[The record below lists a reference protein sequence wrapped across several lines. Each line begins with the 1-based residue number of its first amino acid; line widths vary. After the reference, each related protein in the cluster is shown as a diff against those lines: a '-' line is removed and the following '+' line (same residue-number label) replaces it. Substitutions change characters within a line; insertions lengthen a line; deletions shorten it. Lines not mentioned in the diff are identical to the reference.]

1 MSIYD
6 EVVKSSP
13 FSIRIGTFVDI
24 HDLDKSKYK
33 YGDIVYCT
41 DIDKSYLFNGTE
53 FICLYGEDKSE
64 EDKVREPRKIR
75 IRNNCCNCGAPLPN
89 GDTVRCSYCDTVQ
102 ETTKYASQDEEV
114 DSLFYSLV

>member
-13 FSIRIGTFVDI
+13 FYVRIGTLANI
-24 HDLDKSKYK
+24 YDLDKSKYK

-41 DIDKSYLFNGTE
+41 DIDKSYVFNGTE
-53 FICLYGEDKSE
+53 FICLYGEPEK
-64 EDKVREPRKIR
+64 DKVCEPRKIR
-75 IRNNCCNCGAPLPN
+75 VRNNCCNCGAPLPN
-89 GDTVRCSYCDTVQ
+89 GDRVRCSYCDTVQ

-114 DSLFYSLV
+114 DSLFHSLV